1 VGNIPFGSRLA
12 ADGQHLEPDAAE
24 QAALQEISRLRGE
37 GRSLRGI
44 AATLNHRAYRTR
56 RGTAWRLESV
66 ARIWILH
73 YDPLGLL
80 DLGHLPP
87 FDHEHSSAAEKNLK

>member
-24 QAALQEISRLRGE
+24 QAALQEIRRLRGE

-44 AATLNHRAYRTR
+44 AAALNGRA
-56 RGTAWRLESV
+56 
-66 ARIWILH
+66 
-73 YDPLGLL
+73 
-80 DLGHLPP
+80 
-87 FDHEHSSAAEKNLK
+87 